1 MNKNVKQLIFAVS
14 LPCINLLLTNTMVSA
29 KGTGL
34 IFVSNE
40 KGNTLSVLDSKTNQL
55 INTID
60 TCGRPRGMHFN
71 LDKTLFYVACAD
83 DNQIAVYDVATQEL
97 VERILDIE
105 AVSYTHLTLPPICS
119 V

>member
-1 MNKNVKQLIFAVS
+1 MNKTVKQLIFAVS
-14 LPCINLLLTNTMVSA
+14 LPCINLLLTNTLVSA

-60 TCGRPRGMHFN
+60 TCGRPRGMHKLEIKPPGEPGDRFKMLGAN
-71 LDKTLFYVACAD
+71 ALSDYLDRPLGPEV
-83 DNQIAVYDVATQEL
+83 
-97 VERILDIE
+97 
-105 AVSYTHLTLPPICS
+105 LPGRYPARFPAPY
-119 V
+119 

>member
-1 MNKNVKQLIFAVS
+1 MHTTVKKLIFAGS
-14 LPCINLLLTNTMVSA
+14 LLCINLLFTTTLLSA
-29 KGTGL
+29 KGTGK

-40 KGNTLSVLDSKTNQL
+40 KGNTLSVLDSKTNQVV
-55 INTID
+55 NTIE

-83 DNQIAVYDVATQEL
+83 NNQIAIYNVATEEL

-105 AVSYTHLTLPPICS
+105 EIGRASCRERV
-119 V
+119 